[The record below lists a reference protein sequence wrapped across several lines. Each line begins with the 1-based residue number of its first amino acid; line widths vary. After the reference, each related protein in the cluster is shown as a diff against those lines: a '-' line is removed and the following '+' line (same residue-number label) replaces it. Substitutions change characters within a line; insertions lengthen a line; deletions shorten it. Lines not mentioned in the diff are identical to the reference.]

1 MSGLSLHTELELL
14 VRLGL
19 SPREALAAAT
29 NNYAIQFG
37 WTELGQIAPG
47 RRADIL
53 VIDGDPSVNIWNVR
67 RISTLILD
75 GNAIDRNSLL
85 NLK

>member
-1 MSGLSLHTELELL
+1 MEML

-29 NNYAIQFG
+29 NNYALQFG
-37 WTELGQIAPG
+37 WNELGLVAPG

-53 VIDGDPSVNIWNVR
+53 VLDGDPTVSIWNAR

-75 GNAIDRNSLL
+75 GNIIDRESLL
-85 NLK
+85 R